1 MGAMARQSF
10 DPVQDT
16 GKHPVR
22 HSIVF
27 LDRTTLAVPLRTP
40 GFPHDWREYAAT
52 TAAQAAERLR
62 GATIAIIN
70 KVPLRAAMLA
80 QLTDLKLIALAA
92 TGSDCVDKEYC
103 RAHGITVCNI
113 RDYAT
118 DSVPE
123 HVLALIFALRRGLIA
138 YDRDLR
144 RGKWQTVDQFCYFDH
159 PIRGIAGSV
168 LGIVGYGTLGRAL
181 AGRARTLGME
191 VIATGGKP
199 GPGLVELDELLR
211 RSDVISLHCPLTD
224 ATRGM
229 INAQTL
235 ALMKPDAILI
245 NTARGALI
253 DEPALA
259 EALRGGQIGGAGI
272 DVLTEEPPKNGNIL
286 LDLDL
291 PNLIVTPHIA
301 WASLTAMERLAEQ
314 LVDNLEAFAA
324 GTPRNVLIPAPPI
337 SP

>member
-1 MGAMARQSF
+1 M
-10 DPVQDT
+10 
-16 GKHPVR
+16 
-22 HSIVF
+22 
-27 LDRTTLAVPLRTP
+27 AVPLRTP
-40 GFPHDWREYAAT
+40 GFPHGYRDYAAT
-52 TAAQAAERLR
+52 TAEQAAERLA
-62 GATIAIIN
+62 GATIAMVN
-70 KVPLRAAMLA
+70 KVPLRAATLA
-80 QLTDLKLIALAA
+80 QLPDLKLIALAA

-123 HVLALIFALRRGLIA
+123 HVLTLIFALRRSLIP

-159 PIRGIAGSV
+159 PIGGIAGSV

-181 AGRARTLGME
+181 ADRARALGME

-199 GPGLVELDELLR
+199 GAGLVELDELLA
-211 RSDVISLHCPLTD
+211 RSDIVSLHCPLTD
-224 ATRGM
+224 ATRGL
-229 INAQTL
+229 INARSL

-259 EALRGGQIGGAGI
+259 EALRTGKIGGAGI
-272 DVLTEEPPKNGNIL
+272 DVLSEEPPRNGNIL

-301 WASLTAMERLAEQ
+301 WASEPAQQRLAEQ
-314 LVDNLEAFAA
+314 LVGNLESFAA
-324 GTPRNVLIPAPPI
+324 GKPRNVV
-337 SP
+337 